1 MLLAWWF
8 LALLIAAAAAF
19 PVLGVVLGIRRRH
32 RRKAGKP
39 VIHSWRLALGRLSL
53 ALATL
58 TFALAATAA
67 AVNDH
72 YSYIPS
78 FHALFGDVSPDLVSH
93 PVAAS
98 VARARAAAGAVGG
111 EAAMPVAKKSDH
123 GTVEKVQVVGPVSG
137 VGERDTYVYLPPAYF
152 DAAQPDERFPVMYL
166 LHGSP
171 GISVDWLRAGW
182 VDRALDD
189 LLAKHRIA
197 PFIVVLPDVNGGYRR
212 DTECEDI
219 AGGPKTQTYL
229 VRDVVDYV
237 DANYRTIP
245 NRDARVIGGLSTGG
259 YCAINLALRHQDV
272 FSGIVS
278 HSGYDRPDQ
287 NLYTGNLFGPDRDA
301 ERANTPWEYLPT
313 IPITQPLGVY
323 LDVGMGD
330 NGSRNESLA
339 LSKEFERRGVSVTFH
354 DYADESHSWQ
364 AWRRN
369 LFSSLPWV
377 SSWFVSTA
385 ASPAPAGD
393 KTVLA
398 APAAPAPTG
407 AAAGAAPGA
416 EAAPVDDD
424 TEAPDALHIIP
435 PTPNAKPTTVDRHL
449 PAPLRAAT
457 AAARAGAAVIRHR
470 PARAA
475 AAVTGPATTKRRP
488 PPAPARRG
496 AS

>member
-1 MLLAWWF
+1 
-8 LALLIAAAAAF
+8 
-19 PVLGVVLGIRRRH
+19 
-32 RRKAGKP
+32 
-39 VIHSWRLALGRLSL
+39 
-53 ALATL
+53 
-58 TFALAATAA
+58 
-67 AVNDH
+67 
-72 YSYIPS
+72 
-78 FHALFGDVSPDLVSH
+78 
-93 PVAAS
+93 
-98 VARARAAAGAVGG
+98 
-111 EAAMPVAKKSDH
+111 
-123 GTVEKVQVVGPVSG
+123 
-137 VGERDTYVYLPPAYF
+137 
-152 DAAQPDERFPVMYL
+152 
-166 LHGSP
+166 
-171 GISVDWLRAGW
+171 
-182 VDRALDD
+182 
-189 LLAKHRIA
+189 
-197 PFIVVLPDVNGGYRR
+197 
-212 DTECEDI
+212 
-219 AGGPKTQTYL
+219 
-229 VRDVVDYV
+229 
-237 DANYRTIP
+237 
-245 NRDARVIGGLSTGG
+245 
-259 YCAINLALRHQDV
+259 
-272 FSGIVS
+272 
-278 HSGYDRPDQ
+278 
-287 NLYTGNLFGPDRDA
+287 TGNLFGGDREL
-301 ERANTPWEYLPT
+301 ERANIPGQYLPT
-313 IPITQPLGVY
+313 IPITQPLGMY

-330 NGSRNESLA
+330 NGSRTESA
-339 LSKEFERRGVSVTFH
+339 AMVRVCEQRGVPVTFH
-354 DYADESHSWQ
+354 DFADESHSWA

>member
-1 MLLAWWF
+1 
-8 LALLIAAAAAF
+8 
-19 PVLGVVLGIRRRH
+19 
-32 RRKAGKP
+32 
-39 VIHSWRLALGRLSL
+39 
-53 ALATL
+53 
-58 TFALAATAA
+58 
-67 AVNDH
+67 
-72 YSYIPS
+72 
-78 FHALFGDVSPDLVSH
+78 
-93 PVAAS
+93 
-98 VARARAAAGAVGG
+98 
-111 EAAMPVAKKSDH
+111 
-123 GTVEKVQVVGPVSG
+123 
-137 VGERDTYVYLPPAYF
+137 
-152 DAAQPDERFPVMYL
+152 MYL

-278 HSGYDRPDQ
+278 HSGYDRPDH
-287 NLYTGNLFGPDRDA
+287 NLYTGDLFGSDRQA
-301 ERANTPWEYLPT
+301 ERANTPSEYLPT
-313 IPITQPLGVY
+313 ITLTKPLGVY
-323 LDVGMGD
+323 LDVGASD
-330 NGSRNESLA
+330 NGSRVESVA
-339 LSKEFERRGVSVTFH
+339 LQRIFERRGVSVTFH